1 MTLTF
6 LTEKRT
12 DSLAGS
18 SLKPKIR
25 VLGSFRWAATQPMC
39 RGRITAYDCSAL
51 YPFPTSKYTLMG
63 VKGCQDAFSGGCSI
77 LQSKRRAAVEGDFS
91 EKTHEVSSESPINR
105 AIRMVTEVDRCIE
118 LSREVSHGYTWHNS
132 KTRYSLP
139 KTLYPNQ
146 RSDCYPMKIFLP
158 KEYA

>member
-25 VLGSFRWAATQPMC
+25 ALGSFKRAETQPMC
-39 RGRITAYDCSAL
+39 RGKITAFDCSSL
-51 YPFPTSKYTLMG
+51 YPFPRSKYTFIG
-63 VKGCQDAFSGGCSI
+63 VKGFQGALWGGCSI
-77 LQSKRRAAVEGDFS
+77 LQSKRRAAVDGDFS
-91 EKTHEVSSESPINR
+91 EKTHEVSSESPMKR

-118 LSREVSHGYTWHNS
+118 LSREVSHGYTWHNL
-132 KTRYSLP
+132 KLGYYLP
-139 KTLYPNQ
+139 KYYILIKG
-146 RSDCYPMKIFLP
+146 SI
-158 KEYA
+158 